1 MDLGVLCKSGLTD
14 TLTGQCVLLERSCE
28 WVLSCAGMLLLKQ
41 LAAGQGGAGDGMI
54 EGLWLWL
61 RRWRSCESGLSF
73 GGRGRG
79 GKEVDLLADGTA

>member
-1 MDLGVLCKSGLTD
+1 
-14 TLTGQCVLLERSCE
+14 
-28 WVLSCAGMLLLKQ
+28 
-41 LAAGQGGAGDGMI
+41 MI

-79 GKEVDLLADGTA
+79 GKKVDFLADGTAQVTEGLRFD